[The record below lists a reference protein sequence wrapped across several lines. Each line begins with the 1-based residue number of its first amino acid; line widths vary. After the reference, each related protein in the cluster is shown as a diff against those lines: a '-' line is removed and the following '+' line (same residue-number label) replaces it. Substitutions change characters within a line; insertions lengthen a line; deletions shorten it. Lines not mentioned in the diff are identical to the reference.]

1 MEDHGPAWVSETS
14 RGKASP
20 GPCPLKGWHSRKV
33 QGSRKMVFQKM
44 ARVPRI
50 GGGRD
55 TMTKGQ
61 TLTQGRTQNLERDKQ
76 DPPPRQA
83 AQKTKQSP

>member
-1 MEDHGPAWVSETS
+1 MGLQSLPAPNTLAQRGARMEDHGPAWVSETS

-20 GPCPLKGWHSRKV
+20 GPRPLKGWRSRKV

-61 TLTQGRTQNLERDKQ
+61 ILTQDRT
-76 DPPPRQA
+76 
-83 AQKTKQSP
+83 